1 MEAEL
6 KLAQQ
11 RDAQERVWQ
20 QQQDKEQVR
29 ALYACLL
36 SGVQHAHDVCHVTR
50 YPNPD
55 RLLARCQE
63 AVLCPSH
70 LPPPL
75 TIAILLLL
83 LVSSLP
89 SPCIIADL
97 SVLHASWFVLQSAT
111 CWIPS

>member
-36 SGVQHAHDVCHVTR
+36 SGCCTVPGLVTSVTLPGIQTLIGCWHD
-50 YPNPD
+50 
-55 RLLARCQE
+55 ARKQYYALPFPFAPSCQP
-63 AVLCPSH
+63 A
-70 LPPPL
+70 L

-83 LVSSLP
+83 LICLRLP
-89 SPCIIADL
+89 AC
-97 SVLHASWFVLQSAT
+97 LQQPLLLA
-111 CWIPS
+111 